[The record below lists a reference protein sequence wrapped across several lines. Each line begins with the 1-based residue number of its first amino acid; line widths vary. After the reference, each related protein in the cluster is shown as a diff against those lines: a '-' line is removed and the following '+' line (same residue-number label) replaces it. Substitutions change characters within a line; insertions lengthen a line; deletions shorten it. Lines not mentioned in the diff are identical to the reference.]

1 MGANQPSKSG
11 SRMRI
16 PRFYTPQDL
25 ASGALLTLEA
35 RASRH
40 LTQVLR
46 LRKGDELTL
55 FNGNGFDFR
64 GHIETPLR
72 DGALIRIGEKSEP
85 EARAPLRITL
95 ALGISKGERMDISLQ
110 KAVELGVWAL
120 QPLFTERS
128 VVRLRDDRLGKR
140 MQHWHGVVIS
150 ACEQSGR
157 RRLPALAEP
166 QQLADWLAQTSGDG
180 LLLDHR
186 SERPL
191 TALPTPA
198 GDSLTLLVGPEGGL
212 APQERAMASARGFI
226 GVRLGPR
233 VMRTETAPLAAIA
246 AIQSLWG
253 DFRY

>member
-1 MGANQPSKSG
+1 
-11 SRMRI
+11 
-16 PRFYTPQDL
+16 
-25 ASGALLTLEA
+25 
-35 RASRH
+35 
-40 LTQVLR
+40 
-46 LRKGDELTL
+46 
-55 FNGNGFDFR
+55 
-64 GHIETPLR
+64 
-72 DGALIRIGEKSEP
+72 
-85 EARAPLRITL
+85 
-95 ALGISKGERMDISLQ
+95 
-110 KAVELGVWAL
+110 
-120 QPLFTERS
+120 
-128 VVRLRDDRLGKR
+128 
-140 MQHWHGVVIS
+140 MQHWHSVVIS

-191 TALPTPA
+191 TALTPPA

-212 APQERAMASARGFI
+212 AHQERAMASAQGFI

>member
-1 MGANQPSKSG
+1 
-11 SRMRI
+11 MRI
-16 PRFYTPQDL
+16 PRIFTPQPL
-25 ASGALLTLEA
+25 ATGSLLTLESK
-35 RASRH
+35 ASRH
-40 LTQVLR
+40 LAQVLR
-46 LRKGDELTL
+46 LGADDALIL
-55 FNGNGFDFR
+55 FNGDGFDFR
-64 GHIETPLR
+64 GRIETPLR
-72 DGALIRIGEKSEP
+72 DGALVRIGERSEP
-85 EARAPLRITL
+85 EVQAALRITL
-95 ALGISKGERMDISLQ
+95 ALGISKGERMDLSLQ

-128 VVRLRDDRLGKR
+128 MVRLRDERLGKR
-140 MQHWHGVVIS
+140 MQHWQGVVIS

-166 QQLADWLAQTSGDG
+166 QRLTDWLAQTSGDG

-191 TALPTPA
+191 TALPPPA

-212 APQERAMASARGFI
+212 APEERAMASARGFV

-253 DFRY
+253 DFRD

>member
-1 MGANQPSKSG
+1 
-11 SRMRI
+11 MRT
-16 PRFYTPQDL
+16 PRIYTPQPL
-25 ASGALLTLEA
+25 ATGSLLTLEQK
-35 RASRH
+35 ASRH
-40 LTQVLR
+40 LAQVLR
-46 LRKGDELTL
+46 LGAGDTLTL
-55 FNGNGFDFR
+55 FNGDGLDFR
-64 GHIETPLR
+64 GRIETPLR
-72 DGALIRIGEKSEP
+72 DGALVRIGEPSEP
-85 EARAPLRITL
+85 EAPAPLRITL
-95 ALGISKGERMDISLQ
+95 ALGISKGERMDLSLQ

-140 MQHWHGVVIS
+140 MQHWQGVVIS

-166 QQLADWLAQTSGDG
+166 HRLTDWLAQTASGDG

-191 TALPTPA
+191 TALPPPA
-198 GDSLTLLVGPEGGL
+198 GNGLTLLVGPEGGL
-212 APQERAMASARGFI
+212 APQERAMAGARGFV

>member
-1 MGANQPSKSG
+1 
-11 SRMRI
+11 MRI
-16 PRFYTPQDL
+16 PRIYTPQPL
-25 ASGALLTLEA
+25 ATGLLLTLEPK
-35 RASRH
+35 ASRH
-40 LTQVLR
+40 LAKVLR
-46 LRKGDELTL
+46 LGAGNALIL
-55 FNGNGFDFR
+55 FNGDGFDFR
-64 GHIETPLR
+64 AQIETPLR
-72 DGALIRIGEKSEP
+72 DGTMLVRIGEQSEP
-85 EARAPLRITL
+85 AALTPLRITL
-95 ALGISKGERMDISLQ
+95 ALGISKGERMDLSLQ

-140 MQHWHGVVIS
+140 MQHWQGVVIS

-157 RRLPALAEP
+157 RWLPELAEP
-166 QQLADWLAQTSGDG
+166 QRLTDWLAQTSGHG

-191 TALPTPA
+191 TALPPPA

-212 APQERAMASARGFI
+212 APQERAMANARGFV

-253 DFRY
+253 DFRN